1 MDHPWKSVHFL
12 RTEKRSSSCPFL
24 SPIIA
29 ILPEHCIVCVHC
41 RISKDAW
48 DRKEKKRKIRK
59 SSSRGEKGRRVQSN
73 KMKERERNENVTQFR
88 FLFRSY
94 ASAKKKKKKQRW
106 LEFWLLFYSVQ
117 HRENSNLAS
126 SLGNIYEELRV
137 TWWCEVKKVNS
148 HIPFLKV
155 KVSS

>member
-1 MDHPWKSVHFL
+1 MQASWIIRLCSYMDHPWKSVHFL

-24 SPIIA
+24 SPITA

-94 ASAKKKKKKQRW
+94 ASAKKKKNNVG
-106 LEFWLLFYSVQ
+106 L
-117 HRENSNLAS
+117 NSGCCFTQFS
-126 SLGNIYEELRV
+126 TGKIP
-137 TWWCEVKKVNS
+137 TWPLPSGTFMKS
-148 HIPFLKV
+148 
-155 KVSS
+155 